1 MYQTGPK
8 YWVIVFVC
16 SVLGNPVYEDI
27 VYEDIGID

>member
-8 YWVIVFVC
+8 VIVFVC